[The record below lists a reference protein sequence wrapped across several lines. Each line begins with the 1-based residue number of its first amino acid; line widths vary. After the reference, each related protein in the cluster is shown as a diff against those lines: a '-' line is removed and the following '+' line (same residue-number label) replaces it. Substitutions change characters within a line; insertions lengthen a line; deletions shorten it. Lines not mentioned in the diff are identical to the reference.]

1 MQLHPFFCCCYNIE
15 VKYSIEY
22 LIQLICTPQFHS
34 PLFVPLLL
42 NGLTST
48 FDSHLFFASLHLL
61 FLDNAQ
67 LFFSFPLSFLYI
79 FSLIISPSTY
89 AAPFASVGFKS
100 TSLVSSSLQ
109 RSGLRFQWL
118 TASLLSFPSVSAKLN
133 SLLWLPMPVF
143 FMCLLLL
150 LFFC

>member
-1 MQLHPFFCCCYNIE
+1 M
-15 VKYSIEY
+15 
-22 LIQLICTPQFHS
+22 IQLICIPQFHS
-34 PLFVPLLL
+34 LLFVPLLL

-109 RSGLRFQWL
+109 RSGLKFQWL
-118 TASLLSFPSVSAKLN
+118 TASLPSVSAKLN

-143 FMCLLLL
+143 FMCFLLL